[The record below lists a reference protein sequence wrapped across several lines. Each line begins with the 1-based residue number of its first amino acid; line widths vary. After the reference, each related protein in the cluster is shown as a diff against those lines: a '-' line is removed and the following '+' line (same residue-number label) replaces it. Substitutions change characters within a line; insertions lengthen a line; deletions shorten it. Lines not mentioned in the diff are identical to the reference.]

1 MRKENCNLEVIILSN
16 RIEYLDTAKGILI
29 ILMVTGHVF
38 LTGSVRNFIY
48 CFHMPAFLIVSGILF
63 AKTSQLKKK
72 TSVFIFS
79 RIKSLIVPFV
89 FSELIGVLTDIIC
102 NGFSL
107 SPVGYV
113 FNTLNQDWN
122 NGADGFLIHMFV
134 AELAFFF
141 VLKIPN
147 KYVSLSVVFGAMT
160 LSFLLPTMFFQG
172 KWGIFRMF
180 GAYLGYL
187 GVGFVLFSR
196 EFFENRKIIKYMS
209 IVLSFL
215 MCLGISFFS
224 ITITTSFGTFW
235 SFVYI
240 IGSLVGSYFV
250 LEISRL
256 INLKILI
263 YFGRNSIIVLMTHDL
278 LLLPARKYIPNAFD
292 IPVEI
297 LILIGIILLEIPII
311 YIINRFVP
319 IMIGRKRKKV

>member
-48 CFHMPAFLIVSGILF
+48 CFHMPAFLIVSGILY

-102 NGFSL
+102 NGFFFFFF
-107 SPVGYV
+107 GYV

-122 NGADGFLIHMFV
+122 NGADGFVIHMFV

-235 SFVYI
+235 SFVFI
-240 IGSLVGSYFV
+240 VGSVAGSYFV
-250 LEISRL
+250 LEISRI
-256 INLKILI
+256 INLRILM
-263 YFGRNSIIVLMTHDL
+263 YFGRNSIIVLMTHNL

-297 LILIGIILLEIPII
+297 VILVGIIIVEIPII
-311 YIINRFVP
+311 YIIKRFAP